1 MDSNR
6 SFVGAVKVKPV
17 LQEVVKTTA
26 GGMIAVSS
34 AIIFYWMQEADKP
47 ITFNVLVML
56 WMHAFAIPLLA
67 AARVSYALLDNYER
81 ISESADRYFSR
92 LIEFGFGFAFSGYI
106 FQICL
111 FSLTLGMVFALGV
124 GVAVYQV
131 VRFTHCLGDPHMVR
145 RPERSN

>member
-1 MDSNR
+1 MEKNQN
-6 SFVGAVKVKPV
+6 FVGAVKVKPV

-34 AIIFYWMQEADKP
+34 AIIFYWMQADKP
-47 ITFNVLVML
+47 ISFNVLVML

-67 AARVSYALLDNYER
+67 AARVFYALLDNYER
-81 ISESADRYFSR
+81 ISESADRYFAR

-111 FSLTLGMVFALGV
+111 FSLTLGVVFALGV

-131 VRFTHCLGDPHMVR
+131 VRFTHCLDDPHMTR
-145 RPERSN
+145 RPE